1 MLQGSVRDFFENRRS
16 EGQREDKPKE
26 TAEQVEEVRSLLRE
40 QGQNDVD
47 SQAGLGK
54 IDENDAEAKLSRI
67 ESLPS
72 FVPVICRV
80 AGRHI
85 GT

>member
-1 MLQGSVRDFFENRRS
+1 MLQESVRDFFENRRS
-16 EGQREDKPKE
+16 EEQREDKPKE
-26 TAEQVEEVRSLLRE
+26 TAEQVEEVRSPLRE

-54 IDENDAEAKLSRI
+54 IDENDAEGKLSRI
-67 ESLPS
+67 ENLPS